1 MQALGA
7 EYNMDVRVLG
17 ITGSS
22 QMMLSEHGIDLADWQ
37 QSYSRRASP
46 VVVAA
51 PCHCPVFDFGFLS
64 SDADFFC

>member
-17 ITGSS
+17 ITGSK

-37 QSYSRRASP
+37 QSYKRY
-46 VVVAA
+46 A
-51 PCHCPVFDFGFLS
+51 PSFAL
-64 SDADFFC
+64 